1 MKSLIDN
8 VAIQVVEAILV
19 GNLGELLSP
28 ALVLQMKPDLI
39 SNMAAE
45 SSENRFQREHLSRKL
60 IVLQAGIETC
70 KRYVGRSVPSK
81 H

>member
-8 VAIQVVEAILV
+8 VAIQVVEAILLRK
-19 GNLGELLSP
+19 LGELLSP

-39 SNMAAE
+39 SKMAAE
-45 SSENRFQREHLSRKL
+45 SLDNRFQREHLFRKL
-60 IVLQAGIETC
+60 MVLQAGIETC